1 VSDPTVCV
9 TGVAGHPGEVHP
21 GEPAGEEPTSEKDT
35 RPERSPV
42 DRRFAAIIGALRAE
56 DPRFARRVSEARRL
70 RSGQIMML
78 VGFLATLLLGVI
90 PLALGVQTQITV
102 LLTVGAIGIAF
113 IPVVVPPVVGF
124 VLGRMRPAW

>member
-1 VSDPTVCV
+1 V
-9 TGVAGHPGEVHP
+9 EVHQ
-21 GEPAGEEPTSEKDT
+21 GDQSGEEPMSEKDT

-56 DPRFARRVSEARRL
+56 DPRFARRVAEARRL

-78 VGFLATLLLGVI
+78 VGFLATLVLGVV

-113 IPVVVPPVVGF
+113 VPVVVPPVVGL